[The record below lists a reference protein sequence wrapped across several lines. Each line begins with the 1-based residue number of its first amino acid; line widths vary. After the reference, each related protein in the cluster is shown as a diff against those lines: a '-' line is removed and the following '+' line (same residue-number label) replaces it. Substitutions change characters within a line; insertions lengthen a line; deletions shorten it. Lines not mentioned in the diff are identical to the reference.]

1 MTRYDYNSKISLK
14 NQAMWLSM
22 MGVCP
27 PPLSGEDIE
36 ILEDDEDDYG
46 VEFAVKH

>member
-1 MTRYDYNSKISLK
+1 MIRYDLNSAIEPWK
-14 NQAMWLSM
+14 QAMWLSM

-27 PPLSGEDIE
+27 PPLSGEDME